1 MITAV
6 LEKHGKLPVAAHD
19 IYLST
24 VGGMRLTDPSSDL
37 AVAVALASALADLP
51 LPTTAVMIG
60 EVGLA
65 GDLRR
70 VSGMERR
77 LSEAARQGFTVALIP
92 DGDDPRRDIV
102 PRGMR
107 ALRAPTIVAALQ
119 HTIDIAERRGGPANP
134 YRLDA

>member
-1 MITAV
+1 VT
-6 LEKHGKLPVAAHD
+6 LDGK
-19 IYLST
+19 
-24 VGGMRLTDPSSDL
+24 R
-37 AVAVALASALADLP
+37 P
-51 LPTTAVMIG
+51 LIG
-60 EVGLA
+60 EVQALLA
-65 GDLRR
+65 TPSGGSPRR
-70 VSGMERR
+70 AVSGMERR

-119 HTIDIAERRGGPANP
+119 HMIDIAERRGGPANP